1 MPVHAVTAVYVC
13 DDDFQNY
20 RGGIVQKR
28 ASISLSI
35 TAIFCRSKEITYLQ
49 KYLMTIYERSC
60 RILQRNVIH
69 INFIIHFIILV
80 VILILITLQAY
91 FVYFYYRVLSDS
103 QWH

>member
-28 ASISLSI
+28 AGASISLSI

-49 KYLMTIYERSC
+49 EYLMTIYERSC

-91 FVYFYYRVLSDS
+91 FVFLLPRAFR
-103 QWH
+103 